1 MYLKYTL
8 VLLGLSTSRT
18 CHCVAV
24 YNEEANIDCD
34 GLLSDFTRTR
44 LRNLKQPAA
53 TDANKML
60 FFLHIPRTAG
70 RTFHSCFLRLAHPP
84 SKRCAK
90 SYDVL
95 RLNVSLGHCGLLSS
109 HDDWSVE
116 QYLPPE
122 AVLVT
127 QLRDPV
133 SRILSAYEFS
143 VEVAA
148 RVLTRSKD
156 YRPDPSR
163 VNTRNVWPWSI
174 LIPLIEDDM
183 WKRVASER
191 ALAGNDSFLAGNNE
205 DPLDPYDN
213 PLLMPLREF
222 AVHPVVDDLLS
233 NGAAMQLL
241 GLTQYSH
248 WKEAFALRSCV
259 RSSAAVRS
267 KLLEAAQTR
276 LRSLAHVGVTEEL
289 YLSIATLAASL
300 SISLNTT
307 SWQAMAKQ
315 AFSYETDDLVDDG
328 IAAARSQLPDAMAIV
343 KAKRRDLAPLTARWK
358 EVRKGLI
365 ADKNVSV
372 DGNGTKPQQPAWYAD
387 PLKQLTHLQARL
399 DNLTKASRILQSH
412 EATGPSK
419 QIVPDAAFLVE
430 QPLHS
435 VFQRC
440 TESAN
445 TRNKHRKTSSLTG
458 LVTSG
463 GQRVSF
469 SKQARDKLPAEV
481 LQLIRDRNDMDT
493 ALHEEARTLLQAKAN
508 FHRAAG
514 NLAPL
519 PFPPDLTQQ
528 QNSQQNKQQQLQQDG
543 SLGGHSTGGEHP
555 GISKTALHE
564 NDKDEL

>member
-1 MYLKYTL
+1 MYLNCAL
-8 VLLGLSTSRT
+8 FLLGSFTLRT
-18 CHCVAV
+18 CHCFAV
-24 YNEEANIDCD
+24 YNEEANINCD
-34 GLLSDFTRTR
+34 GLLNDFTRTR
-44 LRNLKQPAA
+44 LRDLKQPAA

-122 AVLVT
+122 ATMVT

-156 YRPDPSR
+156 YKPDPSR

-183 WKRVASER
+183 RKRVASER
-191 ALAGNDSFLAGNNE
+191 ALAGNDSSVAGNIE
-205 DPLDPYDN
+205 DPLDPYNN
-213 PLLMPLREF
+213 PLLMPLHEF

-248 WKEAFALRSCV
+248 WEEASALRSCV
-259 RSSAAVRS
+259 RSSAAIRF
-267 KLLEAAQTR
+267 KLLKAAQLR
-276 LRSLAHVGVTEEL
+276 LRSLAHVGITEEL
-289 YLSIATLAASL
+289 DLSIATLAASL

-315 AFSYETDDLVDDG
+315 AFSYETDDSVDEG
-328 IAAARSQLPDAMAIV
+328 IAAARSKLPGAIATV

-365 ADKNVSV
+365 ANKNASM
-372 DGNGTKPQQPAWYAD
+372 DGNSTKPQPPAWYAE

-419 QIVPDAAFLVE
+419 QVVPDAAFLVE

-445 TRNKHRKTSSLTG
+445 TRNKHRKTISLAG

-463 GQRVSF
+463 GKRVSF
-469 SKQARDKLPAEV
+469 SKQARNKLPADV
-481 LQLIRDRNDMDT
+481 LQLIRDHNNMDT
-493 ALHEEARTLLQAKAN
+493 VLHNEARALLQAKAN

-519 PFPPDLTQQ
+519 PFPPDSTPQ
-528 QNSQQNKQQQLQQDG
+528 QNLQQRLHQDS
-543 SLGGHSTGGEHP
+543 SLGGHLTGGKHP
-555 GISKTALHE
+555 GISKPAFDEH
-564 NDKDEL
+564 DKDEL